1 MTQGFLQPAC
11 WRVPCSLLGTVFL
24 RSTGVKQFQVLP
36 PLTHAAS
43 GAHSLLEMVKLKVGP
58 QLRDFSFTRSVGR
71 LGGFGTE
78 DLQPPEVVME

>member
-11 WRVPCSLLGTVFL
+11 WRVPCSLLSTVFL

-43 GAHSLLEMVKLKVGP
+43 GPHSLLEMVKLKVGP